1 MHDPVARS
9 FEQDLNQIQD
19 EFAELYRQYLEI
31 LEKDIIGAWM
41 AGYSWLHVFKKPPQ
55 EFNQGLGSVPLNYT
69 FPAYSKQ
76 PPDPDGAIYVESY
89 KVENLNVKNE

>member
-19 EFAELYRQYLEI
+19 EFAELHRQYLEI

-41 AGYSWLHVFKKPPQ
+41 AGYSWLHIFRKTPQNFKEMGYMPCH
-55 EFNQGLGSVPLNYT
+55 YT
-69 FPAYSKQ
+69 FPAHSKK

-89 KVENLNVKNE
+89 KIKDLNAKNE